1 MWLVTPFLGFYSH
14 HDGLMLT
21 TVQQLQT
28 AMRHHGS
35 WPFNQYG
42 SFWAIFDALVLW
54 FVPPGFQFIALRILT
69 IAIYFVTAYL
79 LLKIARKFGNKG
91 ISSWALIFLLGN
103 QPFVFDLLPWPS
115 AHAMLL
121 STGAL
126 LLALKITDDP
136 KKDSVSNS
144 KRSFLLG
151 LIIPTII
158 LTRAQIGLL
167 IGLCLTVWLFGVS
180 KRRLLPLFALGF
192 ILTLIF
198 LGLVLNHFG
207 WLIVSLKDEFIFGA
221 TYIGQGENPKP
232 LFTILGT
239 LLLVSFYYI
248 SLKIRP
254 QLRTPSVSKGALWVS
269 ATTLFSLILLLFS
282 HLVNSR
288 NLDLYSLSVL
298 VFRRLWISALLASV
312 LIFALNELLTF
323 KPKDAAKE
331 PHGAKTQERKLLAVF
346 GLITQFQIYPLFD
359 QMHSWWGSIP
369 GVLIMAILISESIRT
384 FQFSKKRIYHLKN
397 LAAALVLI
405 ICIAPWSV
413 QIFQS
418 RVSIGP
424 SGMNLIWTSKIQ
436 AEEMNTLQEYFKKT
450 IPAKSSVLNLCP
462 ESDVFFSSGLFS
474 ASARQFIFWPRFHDL
489 KYMKKDFI
497 DANPDYVV
505 SCHSEIKADY
515 RIDLAKFEE
524 LYGKSF
530 SKKALVS
537 ERENLDGRN
546 WQIWKVKL

>member
-1 MWLVTPFLGFYSH
+1 
-14 HDGLMLT
+14 
-21 TVQQLQT
+21 
-28 AMRHHGS
+28 
-35 WPFNQYG
+35 
-42 SFWAIFDALVLW
+42 
-54 FVPPGFQFIALRILT
+54 
-69 IAIYFVTAYL
+69 VTAYL
-79 LLKIARKFGNKG
+79 LLKIAKKFGNNALG
-91 ISSWALIFLLGN
+91 TWALIFLLGN

-121 STGAL
+121 SAGTI
-126 LLALKITDDP
+126 LLALNITDEP
-136 KKDSVSNS
+136 EKNSTSNL
-144 KRSFLLG
+144 KRSFSLG

-167 IGLCLTVWLFGVS
+167 LGLCVSVWLFQLS

-192 ILTLIF
+192 ILTSIF
-198 LGLVLNHFG
+198 LGSVLNHFG

-248 SLKIRP
+248 SLKVRP
-254 QLRTPSVSKGALWVS
+254 QLRTPSVSKGALWAS
-269 ATTLFSLILLLFS
+269 TTTLFSLALLLFS
-282 HLVNSR
+282 QLVNSR

-323 KPKDAAKE
+323 KPKNAAKE
-331 PHGAKTQERKLLAVF
+331 PQGAKTQQRKLLAVF
-346 GLITQFQIYPLFD
+346 GLIAQFQIYPLFD

-384 FQFSKKRIYHLKN
+384 FQFSMKRISHLKN
-397 LAAALVLI
+397 LTALLILI
-405 ICIAPWSV
+405 ICIVPWSI

-418 RVSIGP
+418 RASIAP
-424 SGMNLIWTSKIQ
+424 SGINLIWTSNIQ
-436 AEEMNTLQEYFKKT
+436 AREMNTLQAYFKKT

-474 ASARQFIFWPRFHDL
+474 ASTRQFIFWPRFHAL

-497 DANPDYVV
+497 NANPDYVV
-505 SCHSEIKADY
+505 SCHSEVEADY
-515 RIDLAKFEE
+515 RIDLDKFEA
-524 LYGKSF
+524 LYGRNF
-530 SKKALVS
+530 SKKVLVS
-537 ERENLDGRN
+537 YRQNLDGRD
-546 WQIWKVKL
+546 WQIWKIKL